1 MLQWDDFRLVKAI
14 AERRSLAGAADILG
28 VNASTVFRRLGALED
43 RLGARLF
50 ERGRAGYGLTPAG
63 DEMAAI
69 ADRMGDDIVAFERRV
84 MGQDLA
90 PTGELRVT
98 TNDSLLVHGL
108 TDVFAGFRRAYPDIT
123 LDIVV
128 GNAVLNLSKRDAD
141 IALRVTA
148 SPPETLVGRRLA
160 SMHWSVYGAAPLA
173 PVDTIEELDNMP
185 WIGPGDMLSNLQ
197 RWLRDVV
204 GEHKMVYRLN
214 TVLGM
219 AEAIEAG
226 IGVGPLPCFIAHRFP
241 SLVRLYDPPGQTPP
255 GLWIL
260 THPDLRS
267 SARIRAFMDY
277 VGAELS
283 RRRSCFEGTKECAL
297 APAE

>member
-1 MLQWDDFRLVKAI
+1 MLAWDDFRLVKAI

-50 ERGRAGYGLTPAG
+50 ERGRAGYGLTTAG

-69 ADRMGDDIVAFERRV
+69 ADRMSDDIVSFERRV
-84 MGQDLA
+84 LGQDLA

-98 TNDSLLVHGL
+98 TNDSLLIHAL

-123 LDIVV
+123 LDVVV

-141 IALRVTA
+141 IALRVTSA
-148 SPPETLVGRRLA
+148 PPETLVGRRLA
-160 SMHWSVYGAAPLA
+160 SIYWAVYGLAPLRA
-173 PVDTIEELDNMP
+173 VDSVEALDHLP
-185 WIGPGDMLSNLQ
+185 WIGPGDMLGHLQ
-197 RWLRDVV
+197 RWLRDQV

-219 AEAIEAG
+219 AEAIAAG
-226 IGVGPLPCFIAHRFP
+226 IGVGPLPCYIASRFP
-241 SLVRLYDPPGQTPP
+241 GLVRLYDPPGQQPP

-267 SARIRAFMDY
+267 SARIRAFMDH
-277 VGAELS
+277 VGQELA
-283 RRRSCFEGTKECAL
+283 RRRPCFEGVRERE
-297 APAE
+297 PA

>member
-1 MLQWDDFRLVKAI
+1 MLAWDDFRLVKAI

-63 DEMAAI
+63 EEMAGI
-69 ADRMGDDIVAFERRV
+69 ADRMSDDIVSFERRV
-84 MGQDLA
+84 SGQDLA
-90 PTGELRVT
+90 PQGELRIT
-98 TNDSLLVHGL
+98 CNDTLLIHGL
-108 TDVFAGFRRAYPDIT
+108 TDIFASFRRAYPDIT
-123 LDIVV
+123 LDVVV

-141 IALRVTA
+141 IALRVTS

-160 SMHWSVYGAAPLA
+160 GIYWAVYGAEPLE
-173 PVDTIEELDNMP
+173 PVSTIEELDALP
-185 WIGPGDMLSNLQ
+185 WIGPGDLLAPLQ

-204 GEHKMVYRLN
+204 GEHKLVLRLN

-219 AEAIEAG
+219 AEAIDAG
-226 IGVGPLPCFIAHRFP
+226 IGVGPLPCYIAKSYP
-241 SLVRLYDPPGQTPP
+241 KLVRLYDPPGQQPP

-267 SARIRAFMDY
+267 SARVRAFMDHAA
-277 VGAELS
+277 AELV
-283 RRRSCFEGTKECAL
+283 RRRPCFEGVREREL
-297 APAE
+297 A

>member
-28 VNASTVFRRLGALED
+28 VNASTVFRRLGALEE

-50 ERGRAGYGLTPAG
+50 ERGRAGYGLTTAG

-84 MGQDLA
+84 LGQDLA

-98 TNDSLLVHGL
+98 TNDTLLVHAL
-108 TDVFAGFRRAYPDIT
+108 TDVLASFRKAYPEIT
-123 LDIVV
+123 LDVVV

-141 IALRVTA
+141 IAIRVTS

-160 SMHWSVYGAAPLA
+160 SLYWAVYGAAPLKA
-173 PVDTIEELDNMP
+173 VETIEELDNLP
-185 WIGPGDMLSNLQ
+185 WIGPGDLLNQLQ
-197 RWLRDVV
+197 KWLRDVV
-204 GEHKMVYRLN
+204 GDHRVVYRLS

-226 IGVGPLPCFIAHRFP
+226 IGVGPLPCFIASRYP
-241 SLVRLYDPPGQTPP
+241 GLVRLYDPPGQTPP

-260 THPDLRS
+260 THPDLRA
-267 SARIRAFMDY
+267 SARIRAFMDH
-277 VGAELS
+277 VGQELA
-283 RRRSCFEGTKECAL
+283 RRRPLFEGTREREMA
-297 APAE
+297 

>member
-14 AERRSLAGAADILG
+14 AERRSLAGAAEILG

-50 ERGRAGYGLTPAG
+50 ERGRAGYGLTTAG

-84 MGQDLA
+84 LGQDLA

-98 TNDSLLVHGL
+98 TNDTLLVHAM
-108 TDVFAGFRRAYPDIT
+108 TDVFAGFRRAFPEIT

-141 IALRVTA
+141 IALRVTS

-160 SMHWSVYGAAPLA
+160 SLHWAVYGAGPLKA
-173 PVDTIEELDNMP
+173 VENVEQLDHLP
-185 WIGPGDMLSNLQ
+185 WIGPGDMLSQLQ
-197 RWLRDVV
+197 KWLRDVV
-204 GEHKMVYRLN
+204 GEHKVVYRLS

-219 AEAIEAG
+219 AEAIQAG
-226 IGVGPLPCFIAHRFP
+226 IGVGPLPCFIASRYP
-241 SLVRLYDPPGQTPP
+241 SLVRLYDPPGQQPP

-267 SARIRAFMDY
+267 SARIRAFMDH
-277 VGAELS
+277 VGQELA
-283 RRRSCFEGTKECAL
+283 RRRPLFEGTREREL
-297 APAE
+297 A

>member
-1 MLQWDDFRLVKAI
+1 MLAWDDFRLVKAI

-69 ADRMGDDIVAFERRV
+69 ADRMSDDIVSFERRV
-84 MGQDLA
+84 LGQDLA

-98 TNDSLLVHGL
+98 TNDSLLIHAL
-108 TDVFAGFRRAYPDIT
+108 TDVFASFRRAYPDIT
-123 LDIVV
+123 LDVVV

-160 SMHWSVYGAAPLA
+160 SMNWAVYGTAPLTA
-173 PVDTIEELDNMP
+173 VERVEDLDHLP
-185 WIGPGDMLSNLQ
+185 WIGPGDMLSQLQ
-197 RWLRDVV
+197 RWLREVV
-204 GEHKMVYRLN
+204 GEHRVVYRLS

-219 AEAIEAG
+219 AEAIAAG
-226 IGVGPLPCFIAHRFP
+226 IGVGPLPCFIAGRFP
-241 SLVRLYDPPGQTPP
+241 SLVRLYDPPSQTPA

-267 SARIRAFMDY
+267 SARIRAFMDH
-277 VGAELS
+277 VGQELA
-283 RRRSCFEGTKECAL
+283 RRRPLFEGTREREVA
-297 APAE
+297 

>member
-1 MLQWDDFRLVKAI
+1 MLAWDDFRLVKAV
-14 AERRSLAGAADILG
+14 ADRRSLAGAAEILA
-28 VNASTVFRRLGALED
+28 VNASTVFRRLGALEE

-63 DEMAAI
+63 EEMAAI
-69 ADRMGDDIVAFERRV
+69 ATKMGDDIVAFERRV
-84 MGQDLA
+84 SGQDLA
-90 PTGELRVT
+90 PAGELRVT
-98 TNDSLLVHGL
+98 TNDSLLIHML
-108 TDVFAGFRRAYPDIT
+108 TDVLAGFRRAYPEIT

-128 GNAVLNLSKRDAD
+128 GNAPLNLSKRDAD
-141 IALRVTA
+141 VALRVTS

-160 SMHWSVYGAAPLA
+160 NIFWAVYGAAPLE
-173 PVDTIEELDNMP
+173 PVEAVEELDHLP
-185 WIGPGDMLSNLQ
+185 WIGPGEMLSNLQ

-204 GEHKMVYRLN
+204 GEHRVVYRLS

-226 IGVGPLPCFIAHRFP
+226 VGVGPLPCFIANRFP
-241 SLVRLYDPPGQTPP
+241 NLVRLYDPPGQTPP

-267 SARIRAFMDY
+267 SARVRAFMDH
-277 VGAELS
+277 VGGELA
-283 RRRSCFEGTKECAL
+283 RRRPCFEGMKEREVA
-297 APAE
+297 

>member
-14 AERRSLAGAADILG
+14 AERRSLAGAAEILG

-50 ERGRAGYGLTPAG
+50 ERGRAGYGLTTAG

-84 MGQDLA
+84 LGQDLA

-98 TNDSLLVHGL
+98 TNDTLLVHAM
-108 TDVFAGFRRAYPDIT
+108 TDVFAGFRRAFPEIT

-141 IALRVTA
+141 IALRVTS

-160 SMHWSVYGAAPLA
+160 SLYWAVYGAAPLKA
-173 PVDTIEELDNMP
+173 VESVDQLDHLP
-185 WIGPGDMLSNLQ
+185 WIGPGDMLSQLQ
-197 RWLRDVV
+197 KWLRDVV
-204 GEHKMVYRLN
+204 GEHKVVYRLS

-219 AEAIEAG
+219 AEAIQAG
-226 IGVGPLPCFIAHRFP
+226 IGVGPLPCFIASRYP
-241 SLVRLYDPPGQTPP
+241 SLVRLYDPPGQQPP

-267 SARIRAFMDY
+267 SARIRAFMDH
-277 VGAELS
+277 VGQELA
-283 RRRSCFEGTKECAL
+283 RRRPLFEGTREREL
-297 APAE
+297 A

>member
-14 AERRSLAGAADILG
+14 SERRSLAGAADVLG
-28 VNASTVFRRLGALED
+28 VNASTVFRRLGALEE

-63 DEMAAI
+63 DEMSAI
-69 ADRMGDDIVAFERRV
+69 ADRMADDIVSFERRV
-84 MGQDLA
+84 LGQDLA

-98 TNDSLLVHGL
+98 TNDSLLIHGL
-108 TDVFAGFRRAYPDIT
+108 TDVFASFRRAYPEIT
-123 LDIVV
+123 LDVVV

-141 IALRVTA
+141 IALRVTS

-160 SMHWSVYGAAPLA
+160 SINWAVYGLAPLKE
-173 PVDTIEELDNMP
+173 VDRIEDLDHLP
-185 WIGPGDMLSNLQ
+185 WIGPGDMLSALQ

-219 AEAIEAG
+219 AEAIAGG
-226 IGVGPLPCFIAHRFP
+226 IGVGPLPCYIAHRFP
-241 SLVRLYDPPGQTPP
+241 SLVRLYDPPGQQPP

-267 SARIRAFMDY
+267 SARIRAFMDH
-277 VGAELS
+277 VGQELS
-283 RRRSCFEGTKECAL
+283 RRRACFEGLKERERE
-297 APAE
+297 PA

>member
-14 AERRSLAGAADILG
+14 SERRSLAGAAEVLG
-28 VNASTVFRRLGALED
+28 VNASTVFRRLGALEE

-63 DEMAAI
+63 DEMSAI
-69 ADRMGDDIVAFERRV
+69 ADRMANDIVAFERRV
-84 MGQDLA
+84 LGQDLA

-98 TNDSLLVHGL
+98 TNDSLLIHGL
-108 TDVFAGFRRAYPDIT
+108 TDVFASFRRAYPEIT
-123 LDIVV
+123 LDVVV

-141 IALRVTA
+141 IALRVTS

-160 SMHWSVYGAAPLA
+160 SIYWAVYGLAPLKE
-173 PVDTIEELDNMP
+173 VETIEQLDHLP
-185 WIGPGDMLSNLQ
+185 WIGPGDMLSALQ
-197 RWLRDVV
+197 RWLRDLV

-219 AEAIEAG
+219 AEAIAGG
-226 IGVGPLPCFIAHRFP
+226 IGVGPLPCYIAHRFP
-241 SLVRLYDPPGQTPP
+241 SLVRLYDPPGQQPP

-267 SARIRAFMDY
+267 SARIRAFMDH
-277 VGAELS
+277 VGQELS
-283 RRRSCFEGTKECAL
+283 KRRACFEGVKERERE
-297 APAE
+297 PA

>member
-1 MLQWDDFRLVKAI
+1 MLAWDDFRLVKAI
-14 AERRSLAGAADILG
+14 SERRSLAGAAEFLG

-63 DEMAAI
+63 EEMAGI
-69 ADRMGDDIVAFERRV
+69 ADRMADDIIAFERRV
-84 MGQDLA
+84 SGQDLA

-98 TNDSLLVHGL
+98 TNDTLLIHAL
-108 TDVFAGFRRAYPDIT
+108 TDVLAGFRKAYPEIT

-141 IALRVTA
+141 IALRVTS

-160 SMHWSVYGAAPLA
+160 GIFWAVYGPASLK
-173 PVDTIEELDNMP
+173 PVSTIEELDDMP
-185 WIGPGDMLSNLQ
+185 WIGPGDILAPLQ

-204 GEHKMVYRLN
+204 GEHRVVYRLS

-219 AEAIEAG
+219 AEAIGAG
-226 IGVGPLPCFIAHRFP
+226 VGVGPLPCFIGNRFP
-241 SLVRLYDPPGQTPP
+241 NLVRLYDPPGQQPP

-267 SARIRAFMDY
+267 SARVRAFMDY
-277 VGAELS
+277 VAVELAK
-283 RRRSCFEGTKECAL
+283 RRPCFEGVKERETVSA
-297 APAE
+297 

>member
-1 MLQWDDFRLVKAI
+1 MLAWDDFRLVKAI

-69 ADRMGDDIVAFERRV
+69 ADRMADDIVSFERRV
-84 MGQDLA
+84 LGQDLA

-98 TNDSLLVHGL
+98 TNDSLLIHAL
-108 TDVFAGFRRAYPDIT
+108 TDVLAGFRRAYPEIT

-141 IALRVTA
+141 IALRVTR

-160 SMHWSVYGAAPLA
+160 NIHWAVYGAAPLKA
-173 PVDTIEELDNMP
+173 VDTVEALDHLP
-185 WIGPGDMLSNLQ
+185 WIGPGEMLGFLQ
-197 RWLRDVV
+197 KWLRDVV
-204 GEHKMVYRLN
+204 GEHRVVYRLS

-219 AEAIEAG
+219 AEAIAEG
-226 IGVGPLPCFIAHRFP
+226 VGVGPLPCFIASRFP

-267 SARIRAFMDY
+267 SARVRAFMDH
-277 VGAELS
+277 VGHELA
-283 RRRSCFEGTKECAL
+283 RRRSLFEGTREREL
-297 APAE
+297 A